1 MNLLTEENFWKALAI
16 CSMLLTVCVLG
27 SLAYFS
33 RYGFDFTDEGF
44 YLNWIS
50 NPFNL
55 GVAPTQFGYI
65 YYPLYL
71 LLDGNLQAI
80 RLFNVAITFTLG
92 FLIFNVLF
100 ELANPN
106 TSVSKSDRLTL
117 SAGLSLSSLIIFDTW
132 LVTPNYNTLNLQAL
146 MLSFLAVLKL
156 TYKSDDHTAYKY
168 WILLGVAAWLV
179 FMAKPTSLALL
190 SIALILYFWISKK
203 LDWKG
208 LLVSSLAAMSLFLIG
223 AYVISG
229 SVHEYIYAIKS
240 SLELSQT
247 LGSKNVS
254 NLWRLHSLKLH
265 PEIKEFLAYSVLV
278 FSALYL
284 FGVSRMRTFKNI
296 SLASAFLLLLTA
308 FYVLVSGEHP
318 VPATRF
324 QSVVMASVLFATVI
338 FLLLSILRTENSPEL
353 RTFNWPLIFLALAIP
368 YIYTFGTGSYYFHV
382 GARSLMFWVA
392 SSVILVL
399 SFSTKLT
406 RNFFYTLLITVQL
419 LAIILLRTGLD
430 NPYRQPHTLI
440 NNQYQLTSSNSSLMV
455 PMATGE
461 YVEEVKRAA
470 INAGLVSGTPLLDL
484 TGQSPGLVYML
495 GAEPLGASWLLG
507 GYPGSNQF
515 VEKAI
520 RSVDC
525 SRLSSAWLITE
536 PQGTRAISSDVLTS
550 FNASIDTDY
559 QVVGEFVV
567 PSEVGGRKQSQK
579 QYLHK
584 PIREHSRAI
593 LTCEQARENRS

>member
-1 MNLLTEENFWKALAI
+1 
-16 CSMLLTVCVLG
+16 V
-27 SLAYFS
+27 
-33 RYGFDFTDEGF
+33 
-44 YLNWIS
+44 
-50 NPFNL
+50 
-55 GVAPTQFGYI
+55 
-65 YYPLYL
+65 
-71 LLDGNLQAI
+71 
-80 RLFNVAITFTLG
+80 
-92 FLIFNVLF
+92 
-100 ELANPN
+100 
-106 TSVSKSDRLTL
+106 
-117 SAGLSLSSLIIFDTW
+117 FDTW

-156 TYKSDDHTAYKY
+156 TYKNDDHTAYKY

-254 NLWRLHSLKLH
+254 NFWRLHSLKLH

-278 FSALYL
+278 FSILYL
-284 FGVSRMRTFKNI
+284 FSVSRIRIFKNI
-296 SLASAFLLLLTA
+296 SLASSFLILLYA
-308 FYVLVSGEHP
+308 FYVLVSGEHSL
-318 VPATRF
+318 PATRF
-324 QSVVMASVLFATVI
+324 QSIVMASVAFATVI
-338 FLLLSILRTENSPEL
+338 FLLFSILKGESNPKL
-353 RTFNWPLIFLALAIP
+353 KAFNWPLIFLALAIP

-382 GARSLMFWVA
+382 GARSLIFWLVA
-392 SSVILVL
+392 SVILVL
-399 SFSTKLT
+399 SFSTKLN
-406 RNFFYTLLITVQL
+406 RNVLYSLLITVQL

-430 NPYRQPHTLI
+430 NPYRQPHSLI
-440 NNQYQLTSSNSSLMV
+440 NNQYQLTYSSSSLV
-455 PMATGE
+455 LPAPTGE
-461 YVEEVKRAA
+461 YVDGVRTKA
-470 INAGLVSGTPLLDL
+470 IDAGLVSGTPLLDL

-495 GAEPLGASWLLG
+495 GAEALGASWLLG

-515 VEKAI
+515 VKKAI

-536 PQGTRAISSDVLTS
+536 PLGARAISFDVLMS

-559 QVVGEFVV
+559 QVVGEFIV
-567 PSEVGGRKQSQK
+567 PSEVGGRKQTQK
-579 QYLHK
+579 QYLLK
-584 PIREHSRAI
+584 PIREHSRAV
-593 LTCEQARENRS
+593 LACEQARGNRS